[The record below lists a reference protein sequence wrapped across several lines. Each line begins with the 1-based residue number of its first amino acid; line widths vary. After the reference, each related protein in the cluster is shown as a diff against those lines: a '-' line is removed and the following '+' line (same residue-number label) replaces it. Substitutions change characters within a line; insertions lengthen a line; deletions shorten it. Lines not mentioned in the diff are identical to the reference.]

1 MNYSKRQLYAMGEP
15 LGECVTRMEAGRIV
29 CGGGG
34 GGGDSTSSSAIT
46 YPEEIKPLL
55 TNVANLS
62 NDIYAQDWQGYG
74 GQRYADLNG
83 TQQQALQMTS
93 DRAMNGSP
101 IMDAANSSLT
111 GMLQGGQTNP
121 YLDQMVG
128 KAQQSV
134 VDSYNLSA
142 KPQMEAAMVGS
153 GSFGNSGLQQ
163 MQQKSQSDLQDN
175 LGNVATQM
183 YGNAYNTNQANQLQA
198 LGMAQSYGNQA
209 YTDASQLLRAGDTM
223 QDQSQNNLDFGYE
236 QWQQQQDDPYKK
248 LQAMTGSF
256 FVPFVVSAVVLAVA
270 VVILLSLKPPE
281 KKHA

>member
-1 MNYSKRQLYAMGEP
+1 MNPLAEKRRA
-15 LGECVTRMEAGRIV
+15 LGWSRPGK
-29 CGGGG
+29 GGGS
-34 GGGDSTSSSAIT
+34 STSNSAIS

-55 TNVANLS
+55 QNVANIS
-62 NDIYAQDWQGYG
+62 NDLYAKDWQGYG
-74 GQRYADLNG
+74 GQRFADLNG
-83 TQQQALQMTS
+83 TQQQALQMAS
-93 DRAMNGSP
+93 DRAVNGSP
-101 IMDAANSSLT
+101 VMDAANQSLT

-128 KAQQSV
+128 KAQKSV
-134 VDSYNLSA
+134 MDSYNLGT

-163 MQQKSQSDLQDN
+163 LQQKSQSDLQDS

-209 YTDASQLLRAGDTM
+209 YTDAGQLLKAGGTL
-223 QDQSQNNLDFGYE
+223 QDQAQNNADFNYE

-248 LQAMTGSF
+248 LQAMTGVMSNTAG
-256 FVPFVVSAVVLAVA
+256 STTTT
-270 VVILLSLKPPE
+270 SGGGK
-281 KKHA
+281 

>member
-15 LGECVTRMEAGRIV
+15 LGASVTRMEAGRMV

-46 YPEEIKPLL
+46 YPDEIKPLL

-83 TQQQALQMTS
+83 TQKQALQMTS

-128 KAQQSV
+128 RAQQSV

-248 LQAMTGSF
+248 LQAMTGVMSNTAG
-256 FVPFVVSAVVLAVA
+256 STTTTKQ
-270 VVILLSLKPPE
+270 SGGK
-281 KKHA
+281 